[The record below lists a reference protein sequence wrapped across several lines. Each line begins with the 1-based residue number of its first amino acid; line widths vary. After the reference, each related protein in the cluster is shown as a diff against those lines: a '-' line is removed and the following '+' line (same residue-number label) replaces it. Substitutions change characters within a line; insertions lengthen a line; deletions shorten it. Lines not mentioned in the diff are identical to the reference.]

1 VGMRIILFLFLICFS
16 IAPAYAYKEDNR
28 AGEAQATAGEQNTNL
43 YRLNSKGKVA
53 LKKLKQASE
62 YVERSKAAGKTV
74 KASAI
79 EDLLLSGK
87 AEDEKMELN
96 RLTEA
101 AAKQIEEPLQL
112 KVAGNHAVYEIIA
125 KLQSLQVKDR
135 QVVQTLT
142 QQLGR
147 TKK

>member
-1 VGMRIILFLFLICFS
+1 MRIILFLFLICFS

-43 YRLNSKGKVA
+43 YRLNSKGKIA

-87 AEDEKMELN
+87 AEDEKMEIN

-101 AAKQIEEPLQL
+101 AAKQLEKPLQL
-112 KVAGNHAVYEIIA
+112 KVAENHAVYETIAQMQASQIKDKQIA
-125 KLQSLQVKDR
+125 K
-135 QVVQTLT
+135 TLA